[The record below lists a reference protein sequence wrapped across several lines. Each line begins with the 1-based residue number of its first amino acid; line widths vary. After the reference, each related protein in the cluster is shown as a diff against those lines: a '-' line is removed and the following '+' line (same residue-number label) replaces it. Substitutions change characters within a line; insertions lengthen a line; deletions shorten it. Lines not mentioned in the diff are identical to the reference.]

1 MKVIIRLFL
10 VVVFLGFVFGGIF
23 GWKYLQMQEMAKQA
37 NQPQPPA
44 TIATATAREVSW
56 RPGIQSVGSV
66 SPVQGIEITT
76 EVAGK
81 ISEVSFESSSR
92 VKDGDVLVQLD
103 DSVDQA
109 SLRGLKADREL
120 ARVQFERNANLLPK
134 RAVSQSQYDEAKAR
148 YEAARAQVA
157 EQEARIA
164 KKVIRAPFDGLLGI
178 KQVDQGE
185 YITAGQSLVTLTAL
199 DPIYVDYAVPERR
212 FGDLRNGQTVQIRVS
227 AYPERQFEGEI
238 TAIDSGVDEGTR
250 SVNVRATLP
259 NPDDVLRPG
268 MFARV
273 QTLMPEERTVVVV
286 PRTAISY
293 NTYGDFVYVVTG
305 NDGGQRVAKRRAVT
319 TGATQSGSV
328 EITDGLS
335 AGEEVVR
342 AGLVKLRDGQPVTV
356 DNSTALDGEVSGE

>member
-1 MKVIIRLFL
+1 MKVIVRLFL
-10 VVVFLGFVFGGIF
+10 VVVFLGVVFGGIF

-44 TIATATAREVSW
+44 TVATAKAHEVSW
-56 RPGIQSVGSV
+56 RPDIQSVGSI

-92 VKDGDVLVQLD
+92 VENGDVLVRLD

-109 SLRGLKADREL
+109 TLRGLKANREL
-120 ARVQFERNANLLPK
+120 ARVQFERTANLLPR

-185 YITAGQSLVTLTAL
+185 YITAGQPLVTLTAL
-199 DPIYVDYAVPERR
+199 NPIYVDYSVPERR
-212 FGDLRNGQTVQIRVS
+212 FDDLGNGQTVRIRVS

-238 TAIDSGVDEGTR
+238 TAIDSGIDEGTR
-250 SVNVRATLP
+250 SVSVRATLP
-259 NPDDVLRPG
+259 NPDDLLRPG

-293 NTYGDFVYVVTG
+293 NTYGDFVYVVT
-305 NDGGQRVAKRRAVT
+305 DSEDGQRIVRRRTVT
-319 TGATQSGSV
+319 TGTTQSGNV
-328 EITDGLS
+328 EIIEGLS

-342 AGLVKLRDGQPVTV
+342 AGLVKLRDGQRVTI